1 MSLLATPRR
10 KGSTQYSSPPLFG
23 SVSQEHQRNPVQTNM
38 IPKFIE
44 DFEKTDSYPPIILQ
58 NRSKIIQTL
67 RKLDSMIEMVKVKE
81 SFIAQIKLMLL
92 LAAKGVPLSFKKMHA
107 VFYGPPGVGKSTVA
121 KMVADIWSKMGI
133 LNNHKKCK
141 DESFSENDGI
151 QIIRGMSSCTKLSHV
166 CDSLYESIQLLD
178 KLQAPDEEKI
188 EIYSLCR
195 KANEICYELRT
206 NLCPKD
212 SICDEEELS
221 FLDRHPVDQGYVTV
235 GREDFIAG
243 YHGHTLEKTKK
254 LLDSHRGKV
263 IIIEEAYLLFTSQDD
278 SFGMEALTM
287 INRYMDEFA
296 EDYIF
301 IFIGYKEQLER
312 SIFTAQP
319 GLRRRIQWSFEID
332 AYSSPGLATIFKK
345 QVENSGWS
353 IDVTKLDLFFSERKD
368 KFMAYGG
375 DTERLLLQCQLAYA
389 NIYFSKP
396 NLEFIINRKVLDA
409 GYEKYLESCKF
420 LGQEFRGELYG
431 YN

>member
-1 MSLLATPRR
+1 MSLLATPGR
-10 KGSTQYSSPPLFG
+10 KGLNQYSSPSLLF
-23 SVSQEHQRNPVQTNM
+23 STTPINQQRSPTQTNT

-44 DFEKTDSYPPIILQ
+44 AFEKTDSYPPIILQ

-67 RKLDSMIEMVKVKE
+67 RKLDSMIEMVRVKE

-92 LAAKGVPLSFKKMHA
+92 LSIKGIPPSFKKMHA
-107 VFYGPPGVGKSTVA
+107 VFSGPPGVGKSTVA

-141 DESFSENDGI
+141 DESLGENTNF
-151 QIIRGMSSCTKLSHV
+151 QIIRGMSPCTKLSHA

-178 KLQAPDEEKI
+178 KLQVPDEEKV

-195 KANEICYELRT
+195 QANEICYELRT
-206 NLCPKD
+206 NLCPDD

-221 FLDRHPVDQGYVTV
+221 FIDRQGYITV

-296 EDYIF
+296 DDYIF
-301 IFIGYKEQLER
+301 IFIGYKEQLEK
-312 SIFTAQP
+312 SIFAAQP

-332 AYSSPGLATIFKK
+332 AYSAPGLATIFKQ

-353 IDVTKLDLFFSERKD
+353 INVIKLDLFFSERKK
-368 KFMAYGG
+368 KFPAYGG

-389 NIYFSKP
+389 NIYFNKADHE
-396 NLEFIINRKVLDA
+396 LIIDTNVLDA
-409 GYEKYLESCKF
+409 GYEKYLESFAVSCDR
-420 LGQEFRGELYG
+420 EFRPELYG
-431 YN
+431 YD